1 MDLLRDLRVVCHI
14 ARTHA
19 KTRNCLRAETVL
31 EMATIHGARAL
42 GIADQ
47 VGSLEVGKKADL
59 ITIDT
64 DVPHLTPIW
73 SPVATMVFAAQGAD
87 VDTVVIDGKV
97 VVRNHEILTMDEEA
111 IVADAR
117 LRMPEIARRA
127 GVPAPRPR
135 WPVL

>member
-31 EMATIHGARAL
+31 EMATIGGARAL
-42 GIADQ
+42 GISDQ
-47 VGSLEVGKKADL
+47 VGSLETGKKADL
-59 ITIDT
+59 ITINT

-73 SPVATMVFAAQGAD
+73 NPVATVVFATQGAD
-87 VDTVVIDGKV
+87 VHTVVIDGKIV
-97 VVRNHEILTMDEEA
+97 VQNHEILTLDEKA
-111 IVADAR
+111 IVAEAR
-117 LRMPEIARRA
+117 RRTPEIARRA
-127 GVPAPRPR
+127 KVPAARPR